1 MGVESTVLSLC
12 RGPDGS
18 RRPRLLRPGAV
29 TLEQLRQAL
38 GEVVVDRGVLE
49 HLEEG
54 EKAPSPGMKYKHYAP
69 RAEVVLVKG
78 STEGY
83 RRYLENCRQPGE
95 HAMCFTQDL
104 PLREPVL
111 CYGGR
116 EDHAAQAERLFD
128 LLRQLD
134 RTGAKKVYI
143 HAPAPDG
150 VGLAVYNRLIRA
162 AAFRVVEV

>member
-1 MGVESTVLSLC
+1 
-12 RGPDGS
+12 
-18 RRPRLLRPGAV
+18 
-29 TLEQLRQAL
+29 
-38 GEVVVDRGVLE
+38 
-49 HLEEG
+49 
-54 EKAPSPGMKYKHYAP
+54 
-69 RAEVVLVKG
+69 
-78 STEGY
+78 
-83 RRYLENCRQPGE
+83 
-95 HAMCFTQDL
+95 MCFTQDL

-111 CYGGR
+111 CYGGQ